1 MRCPYC
7 HYLESNVIDSRLV
20 EEGNSVRRRR
30 LCEQC
35 NRRFTTYEKVKEI
48 PLVVVKKDG
57 QRQLFDRE
65 KVFKG
70 IMKACEK
77 RPISMDTID
86 SLCDQI
92 ERECRARAEK
102 EVQAKEVGRIVM
114 EKLRH
119 LDHVAYVRF
128 ASVYKEFQDIK
139 SFVKELR
146 TLNQPGTK
154 KKSKK

>member
-7 HYLESNVIDSRLV
+7 HYLESHVLDSRLV
-20 EEGNSVRRRR
+20 EDGTCVRRRR

-35 NRRFTTYEKVKEI
+35 NRRFTTYEQVKEI
-48 PLVVVKKDG
+48 PLMVVKKDG
-57 QRQLFDRE
+57 RRELFDRN
-65 KVFKG
+65 KVLSG

-77 RPISMDTID
+77 RPISMDTMD

-92 ERECRARAEK
+92 ERECRNRAEK
-102 EVQAKEVGRIVM
+102 ELQGKEIGRIVM

-139 SFVKELR
+139 SFIKELR
-146 TLNQPGTK
+146 ILNSPSDAK
-154 KKSKK
+154 KKR

>member
-7 HYLESNVIDSRLV
+7 HYLESHVLDSRLV
-20 EEGNSVRRRR
+20 EDGTRVRRRR

-35 NRRFTTYEKVKEI
+35 NRRFTTYEQVKEI
-48 PLVVVKKDG
+48 PLMVEKKDG
-57 QRQLFDRE
+57 RRELFDRN
-65 KVFKG
+65 KVLSG

-77 RPISMDTID
+77 RPISMDTMD

-92 ERECRARAEK
+92 ERECRNRAEK
-102 EVQAKEVGRIVM
+102 ELEGKEIGRIVM

-139 SFVKELR
+139 SFIKELR
-146 TLNQPGTK
+146 ILNTPVKTK
-154 KKSKK
+154 KKR